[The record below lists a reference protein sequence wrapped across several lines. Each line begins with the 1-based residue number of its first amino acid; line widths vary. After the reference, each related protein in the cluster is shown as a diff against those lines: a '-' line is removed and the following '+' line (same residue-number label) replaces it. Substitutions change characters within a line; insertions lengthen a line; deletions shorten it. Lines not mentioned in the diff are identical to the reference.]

1 MAAAVAAAGGRI
13 DTFPKGGEEAPWRR
27 AQDGKLKDKLAN
39 DYFLCS
45 DHYPDTLEK
54 AVRILANYQNTR
66 ASAPYRA
73 SGNKTGVTFLQR
85 GGGRGTGR
93 GG

>member
-1 MAAAVAAAGGRI
+1 MAAAGGRR
-13 DTFPKGGEEAPWRR
+13 DTFPKGGEEVPWRR
-27 AQDGKLKDKLAN
+27 AQYGKLNDELAN
-39 DYFLCS
+39 DYFLSS
-45 DHYPDTLEK
+45 DHYPDMLEK

-85 GGGRGTGR
+85 GGRGGRGAGR